1 MEDVQQLKMIVD
13 KEIADKTDQLCK
25 DYCFKCHPKFC
36 TEKVKKDGAETDKS
50 DLSEDD
56 DDDGPVC
63 DGKEGLTVDQFKKWI
78 DSFET
83 EDFVIKMRATMADL
97 LK

>member
-1 MEDVQQLKMIVD
+1 M
-13 KEIADKTDQLCK
+13 
-25 DYCFKCHPKFC
+25 
-36 TEKVKKDGAETDKS
+36 KKDGAETDKS
-50 DLSEDD
+50 DLSGDD
-56 DDDGPVC
+56 GDDGPVC

-78 DSFET
+78 DGFEN